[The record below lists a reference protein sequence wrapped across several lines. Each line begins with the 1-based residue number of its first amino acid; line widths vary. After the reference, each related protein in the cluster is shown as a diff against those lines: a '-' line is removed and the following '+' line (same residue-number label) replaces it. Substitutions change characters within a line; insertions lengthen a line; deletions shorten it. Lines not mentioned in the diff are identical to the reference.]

1 VQVKDASNNAAG
13 KNAIRE
19 KALRLNDDL
28 ENWIDIAHE
37 AFMGCDDELEKAR
50 LDGKLKAYWE
60 VKNHVEE
67 MLEIDKKID
76 WSKVPVDTPI
86 WVKGLKSAM
95 WRKRYFAGIK
105 DGLVCGW
112 KNGKTSWTVESEDEW
127 NYWNYAMLAED
138 VDYPQVNSQWHNLK
152 DQKPEDRQEVLTWD
166 GIGVELDRWSDDED
180 YFENTD
186 AEDIWWMELPEPPQR
201 GANYE

>member
-1 VQVKDASNNAAG
+1 MLNKEKYADEIFDLAIYGRMFGINNG
-13 KNAIRE
+13 KPKSCVSMKLCKGCEFENIPIPGCRE
-19 KALRLNDDL
+19 KLKEWLNS
-28 ENWIDIAHE
+28 E
-37 AFMGCDDELEKAR
+37 
-50 LDGKLKAYWE
+50 Y
-60 VKNHVEE
+60 VESTV
-67 MLEIDKKID
+67 D
-76 WSKVPVDTPI
+76 WSKIPIDTPI
-86 WVKGLKSAM
+86 LVRDADNES
-95 WRKRYFAGIK
+95 WRKGHFAGISVTGK
-105 DGLVCGW
+105 VGIFY
-112 KNGKTSWTVESEDEW
+112 NGGTSWSAAKPSDYTLWSQ
-127 NYWNYAMLAED
+127 AKLAED